1 MKRSEK
7 VTAEDRALGLIAAFY
22 YSIAIAALVVGLYG
36 FFSLF
41 WLATSAFEQTGYAA
55 TQLF

>member
-1 MKRSEK
+1 MKRFEK
-7 VTAEDRALGLIAAFY
+7 APEEDRALGLIAAFY
-22 YSIAIAALVVGLYG
+22 YSLVIAALAIGLYG

-55 TQLF
+55 TRLF